1 MVTADRKNGWT
12 TDHAVA
18 AGRCAAS
25 KGKDRAHQS
34 RTPMGARGV
43 YENRGGNREIGRIAR
58 DFCVGSHVIPAVIR

>member
-25 KGKDRAHQS
+25 EGKGAPIPD
-34 RTPMGARGV
+34 ARGVGGCV
-43 YENRGGNREIGRIAR
+43 YENRGGNREIGGIAR
-58 DFCVGSHVIPAVIR
+58 DFCVGSHTIPAVIR